1 MKRQISLEW
10 FYPYPVETLWECF
23 TNPEILKQ
31 WNRLST
37 KGDFKAEVGF
47 QWMESQKPRKG
58 WDGKMYFEILDV
70 IPQKRL
76 KYSFKGGPEPGK
88 ITLDTIVTWDFQA
101 VEGGTKVHLL
111 HTGFEGIKGFV
122 TSLIM
127 TKGWGK
133 HTGKGLLAFLNSHA
147 DALHELR

>member
-31 WNRLST
+31 WNSLTT
-37 KGDFKAEVGF
+37 KDDFRAEVGF

-76 KYSFKGGPEPGK
+76 TYSFKGGPAPGK
-88 ITLDTIVTWDFQA
+88 ITLDTIVTWEFLS
-101 VEGGTKVHLL
+101 VEGGTKILLL
-111 HTGFEGIKGFV
+111 HTGFEGIKGFI

-127 TKGWGK
+127 TKGWDK
-133 HTGKGLLAFLNSHA
+133 HTGQRLLTFLNSHA
-147 DALHELR
+147 HELHELR